1 LSGLEVEDGE
11 MARIVSGVVLSAWGL
26 AILASAL
33 LRGSSGTGAYAAG
46 QKMAWVF
53 ALGLIALGVR
63 AIMKGR
69 AARR

>member
-1 LSGLEVEDGE
+1 VSGLAVENGE
-11 MARIVSGVVLSAWGL
+11 MARIVSGVVLSGWGL

-33 LRGSSGTGAYAAG
+33 LRGPNGTGAYAAG

-53 ALGLIALGVR
+53 ALGLVALGVR

-69 AARR
+69 VARR

>member
-1 LSGLEVEDGE
+1 
-11 MARIVSGVVLSAWGL
+11 MARIVSGVVLSAWVL
-26 AILASAL
+26 AILGSAL
-33 LRGSSGTGAYAAG
+33 FRGPNGTGAYAAG
-46 QKMAWVF
+46 QMVAWVF

>member
-1 LSGLEVEDGE
+1 V
-11 MARIVSGVVLSAWGL
+11 
-26 AILASAL
+26 
-33 LRGSSGTGAYAAG
+33 
-46 QKMAWVF
+46 AWVF

>member
-1 LSGLEVEDGE
+1 MAFGDAEWTLGLVGRQQRPAAQE
-11 MARIVSGVVLSAWGL
+11 L
-26 AILASAL
+26 AA
-33 LRGSSGTGAYAAG
+33 
-46 QKMAWVF
+46 MF